1 MTSQEVVE
9 FVRERLK
16 DEEKRKKPSLVCEE
30 VNDKTSI
37 KCVPTKYEIN
47 TLSVKISKT

>member
-30 VNDKTSI
+30 VNVEASI
-37 KCVPTKYEIN
+37 KYCAIYKV
-47 TLSVKISKT
+47 

>member
-30 VNDKTSI
+30 VN
-37 KCVPTKYEIN
+37 VVLN
-47 TLSVKISKT
+47 L